1 MKKIVYL
8 IVLLTPLFSCVGK
21 RSAERLAGEKDS
33 LSVALAAKD
42 SVINEVF
49 ASLNDIAENLNA
61 IKVRENIIT
70 TAVGNGEIRKQAT
83 VQIGEDIEEID
94 RLLQSNRETIA
105 RLERSAAR
113 LKKADVKVAS
123 LEKLIG
129 EMSAQVEA
137 KDAEIAALRKDLK
150 KLNVE
155 VEELHTQVSGLG
167 TEVDSLN
174 RAKNRL
180 EGEVKTRDDLLSVAY
195 YIVGSQ
201 KELLEKEIVYKSGFI
216 GRTLKIN
223 ENRSLDSFTQVDIRN
238 FDEVIIGKRDVVL
251 VSSHPAGSYEFV
263 MNDNRVFSSLVITDR
278 DKFWEY
284 SKVLVISYK

>member
-1 MKKIVYL
+1 MKKIVCL
-8 IVLLTPLFSCVGK
+8 IVLLVPFFSCVSK
-21 RSAERLAGEKDS
+21 KSADRLVDEKDS
-33 LSVALAAKD
+33 LSMALASKD
-42 SVINEVF
+42 SMINEVF

-61 IKVRENIIT
+61 IKTREKIIT
-70 TAVGNGEIRKQAT
+70 TAVGSGELKKQTT
-83 VQIGEDIEEID
+83 VQISEDIEEID
-94 RLLQSNRETIA
+94 RLLQNNREKIA
-105 RLERSAAR
+105 QLERSAAQ
-113 LKKADVKVAS
+113 LKNANVKIAS

-129 EMSAQVEA
+129 EMSAQVES
-137 KDAEIAALRKDLK
+137 KDAEIAGLRKDLK

-155 VEELHTQVSGLG
+155 VEELNTKVTGLD

-174 RAKNRL
+174 RTKARL
-180 EGEVKTRDDLLSVAY
+180 ESEVKTKNDLLNVAY

-223 ENRSLDSFTQVDIRN
+223 ENRSLDSFTQVDIRD
-238 FDEVIIGKRDVVL
+238 FDEVIIGKKEVTL

-263 MNDNRVFSSLVITDR
+263 MNDNKVFSSLVITDR

>member
-8 IVLLTPLFSCVGK
+8 IVLLIPLFSCVGK

-129 EMSAQVEA
+129 EMSAQVET

-150 KLNVE
+150 ELNVE

>member
-1 MKKIVYL
+1 M
-8 IVLLTPLFSCVGK
+8 TPLFSCVGK
-21 RSAERLAGEKDS
+21 RNAERLAGEKDS
-33 LSVALAAKD
+33 LSLALAAKD

-129 EMSAQVEA
+129 EMSAQVET

>member
-129 EMSAQVEA
+129 EMSAQVET

-150 KLNVE
+150 ELNVE

>member
-1 MKKIVYL
+1 MKNIFYL

-105 RLERSAAR
+105 RLECSAAR

-137 KDAEIAALRKDLK
+137 KDAEIASLRKDLK

>member
-21 RSAERLAGEKDS
+21 RNAERLAGEKDS
-33 LSVALAAKD
+33 LSLALAAKD

-83 VQIGEDIEEID
+83 DQIGEDIEEID

-129 EMSAQVEA
+129 EMSAQVET

>member
-1 MKKIVYL
+1 MKNFICL
-8 IVLLTPLFSCVGK
+8 FVLLVPFFSCVSK
-21 RSAERLAGEKDS
+21 KNAEKLIGEKDS
-33 LSVALAAKD
+33 LSMALAAKD

-49 ASLNDIAENLNA
+49 ASLNDITENLNA
-61 IKVRENIIT
+61 IKTREHIIT
-70 TAVGNGEIRKQAT
+70 STVNNGEIPKQAT

-105 RLERSAAR
+105 RLERSAAQ
-113 LKKADVKVAS
+113 LKKANVKITS
-123 LEKLIG
+123 LEKLIQ
-129 EMSAQVEA
+129 EMSVQVES
-137 KDAEIAALRKDLK
+137 KDKEISVLRSDLK
-150 KLNVE
+150 KLNIE
-155 VEELHTQVSGLG
+155 VEELNTKVTGLG

-174 RAKNRL
+174 QTKTRL
-180 EGEVKTRDDLLSVAY
+180 ESEIKTKNDLLNVAY

-201 KELLEKEIVYKSGFI
+201 KELLDKEIVYKSGFI

-238 FDEVIIGKRDVVL
+238 FDEVIIGKKDVTL

-263 MNDNRVFSSLVITDR
+263 MNDNKVFSSLVITDR

-284 SKVLVISYK
+284 SRVLVISYK

>member
-129 EMSAQVEA
+129 EMSAQVET